1 MTDVVDAGV
10 ILFAGTWVLDD
21 GPRPG
26 TVFLVVG
33 FVGLLGP
40 VDFFVSFGAVVVG
53 AFGFSADFFSFSIS
67 SSTSSI
73 LTPEMRSF
81 KCKKLREEQW
91 NNKNTLSSK
100 VTFSTYPDY

>member
-10 ILFAGTWVLDD
+10 IRFAGTWVLDD

-26 TVFLVVG
+26 TVFLVVS

-40 VDFFVSFGAVVVG
+40 VDFFVSFGTVVVG
-53 AFGFSADFFSFSIS
+53 AFGLSADFFSFSIS

-73 LTPEMRSF
+73 LTPEMRM
-81 KCKKLREEQW
+81 
-91 NNKNTLSSK
+91 
-100 VTFSTYPDY
+100 